1 MTGAHYS
8 CFSMFPQRP
17 RGSGSFWASVT
28 VYTATVL
35 HFWEESEML
44 QDETSRLCKH

>member
-17 RGSGSFWASVT
+17 RGSDSFWASVT

-35 HFWEESEML
+35 HLWEELEMF
-44 QDETSRLCKH
+44 QDVIFRLGKH